1 MTIAQFTRHH
11 KLDTATPNYSNKAE
25 ARDKYKYTNT
35 QIHKY
40 TNTQIHIHKYTNS
53 QIQKYTNTNT
63 QIHNYKH
70 KLPIIPIRQGTL

>member
-40 TNTQIHIHKYTNS
+40 TNTHTQIHKFTNTKIHKY
-53 QIQKYTNTNT
+53 KYTNTQLQT
-63 QIHNYKH
+63 
-70 KLPIIPIRQGTL
+70 

>member
-40 TNTQIHIHKYTNS
+40 TY
-53 QIQKYTNTNT
+53 TNT
-63 QIHNYKH
+63 QIHKYKNTQIQIH
-70 KLPIIPIRQGTL
+70 KYTTTNINSQLFQ